1 MPPYRCLWE
10 TTCLV
15 YYENSFHI
23 CLSLVVGREFK
34 QTKWQTLYFEAG
46 EVAQWLKVLVAE
58 LSDLGWR
65 PRSIPWKR
73 GLTPESYPSAC
84 VCMRAQRRNEVVF
97 GLFLVRHFPSLHP
110 GCSWVP
116 WRLLTVPVGIGLHSV
131 SVGTDVALGSSGSL
145 STARPAFVQLVCI
158 CSEL

>member
-1 MPPYRCLWE
+1 M
-10 TTCLV
+10 V
-15 YYENSFHI
+15 
-23 CLSLVVGREFK
+23 
-34 QTKWQTLYFEAG
+34 
-46 EVAQWLKVLVAE
+46 KVLVAE

-116 WRLLTVPVGIGLHSV
+116 WCLLAVPVGIGLHSV

-145 STARPAFVQLVCI
+145 STARPALSSVQLVCI